1 MADTGKECGITWDPP
16 LFIDR
21 LDTLRAY
28 NADRIDKAV
37 LVSMLGLPPL
47 SVQTDEM
54 DPIEDNEVEVAVD
67 GTDDTTIDDEA
78 HLGVVAANPLTIEI
92 PPPLQFASKHPDADP
107 QFQPRSSA
115 VRLMGE
121 ARLYSGGGGV
131 ACSIPNSVS
140 TKKIHMVDR
149 VVSVFDPVGLH
160 VASIT
165 LEMTAEYYQKTN
177 PDVSKHVISVVWKE
191 LRFHT
196 PQLSSEG
203 VYISYHGWATKR
215 GYVHAK
221 LTKLTLLGWNVMCTL
236 VRRATPKV
244 TSITGVFAFAHHRM
258 SFEVLVPRNQNV
270 DDFFQT
276 EYLSMEVWGWG
287 NVPPSPLSRPLS
299 SSSPAS
305 SSSSLL
311 SELSTSSLQQ
321 DPLLPRRPRSSKV
334 DVFVSVDVEERRKAD
349 GLYAP
354 VTVKEDGTL
363 RLSQHTSRRLV
374 VRVVQADQQPFCL
387 GSIAHIRIAPARPT
401 TGHSKSQ
408 SQFEAATALGSA
420 TLGGFFKRF
429 GTKDTL
435 EPHMEDWTTWTTLP
449 IRGPIQ
455 VDKEARSVVCV
466 MKWDAD
472 PREAVDGRGQRRV
485 FRIALAVETTL
496 SCVPVVLSTKFT
508 AKVLGKMKKDTAWWA
523 REHVSRMH
531 RLGHWFS
538 MDVGLDDDAPRT
550 EVVAEKLLDHF
561 GKGMEKLQAAYK
573 LERFRQQV
581 AAEAAVHGEAA
592 LIRVAN
598 LPDLGF
604 QLTRE
609 RDEWTIASRSMPQ
622 VTIHVMSGV
631 EMNPP
636 APPNFSTHKT
646 RALTDPSPSDPLA
659 GEWSGYL
666 MQATSSS
673 SMWNRRWFVL
683 QRPLLC
689 CYKTFAKGEVVGV
702 LDISKCTV
710 EIDKHMTLFPFS
722 FRVTSV
728 VDKVPMTWQ
737 LQASSADEMQA
748 WIHGIAPAA
757 MLDKQY

>member
-1 MADTGKECGITWDPP
+1 ANALCAQADIPYRFQRQVTSDVSILMADTGKECGITWDPP

-221 LTKLTLLGWNVMCTL
+221 LTKLTLL
-236 VRRATPKV
+236 
-244 TSITGVFAFAHHRM
+244 
-258 SFEVLVPRNQNV
+258 
-270 DDFFQT
+270 
-276 EYLSMEVWGWG
+276 
-287 NVPPSPLSRPLS
+287 
-299 SSSPAS
+299 
-305 SSSSLL
+305 
-311 SELSTSSLQQ
+311 
-321 DPLLPRRPRSSKV
+321 

-757 MLDKQY
+757 MLDKQ

>member
-244 TSITGVFAFAHHRM
+244 TSVTGVFAFAHHRM

-401 TGHSKSQ
+401 TGHSKGQ
-408 SQFEAATALGSA
+408 SQF
-420 TLGGFFKRF
+420 
-429 GTKDTL
+429 
-435 EPHMEDWTTWTTLP
+435 
-449 IRGPIQ
+449 
-455 VDKEARSVVCV
+455 
-466 MKWDAD
+466 
-472 PREAVDGRGQRRV
+472 
-485 FRIALAVETTL
+485 
-496 SCVPVVLSTKFT
+496 
-508 AKVLGKMKKDTAWWA
+508 
-523 REHVSRMH
+523 
-531 RLGHWFS
+531 
-538 MDVGLDDDAPRT
+538 
-550 EVVAEKLLDHF
+550 
-561 GKGMEKLQAAYK
+561 
-573 LERFRQQV
+573 
-581 AAEAAVHGEAA
+581 
-592 LIRVAN
+592 
-598 LPDLGF
+598 
-604 QLTRE
+604 
-609 RDEWTIASRSMPQ
+609 
-622 VTIHVMSGV
+622 
-631 EMNPP
+631 
-636 APPNFSTHKT
+636 
-646 RALTDPSPSDPLA
+646 
-659 GEWSGYL
+659 
-666 MQATSSS
+666 
-673 SMWNRRWFVL
+673 
-683 QRPLLC
+683 
-689 CYKTFAKGEVVGV
+689 
-702 LDISKCTV
+702 
-710 EIDKHMTLFPFS
+710 
-722 FRVTSV
+722 
-728 VDKVPMTWQ
+728 
-737 LQASSADEMQA
+737 
-748 WIHGIAPAA
+748 
-757 MLDKQY
+757 